1 VPRFCMWC
9 TSGGTYQWEQ
19 KTNEAV
25 STSLGAMVLALPIPM
40 IASPER
46 TDGRTDDLLK
56 KAAISLGT
64 VRSQKTSLGQLKRP
78 RESQQKNNWLPVRCC
93 SSATCEMCLLR
104 CGILL
109 ACVRACVRC
118 CDEEEDTKGRVEECD
133 PHYAASSYSPSH
145 NVCLTG
151 TCPGSSTLP
160 GTWTSRPGN
169 FFRLG
174 YTAREPGLQ
183 DLEILWASYVLSGRF
198 LRFVITLEK
207 FPSVGIDWLVTKHL
221 SARGMLDPKGGLH
234 CFQCSNKTWTHPFDA
249 SETLTI
255 I

>member
-1 VPRFCMWC
+1 MPRFCMWC

-109 ACVRACVRC
+109 ACVRACVRAC
-118 CDEEEDTKGRVEECD
+118 VVVTKKKTPKGELK
-133 PHYAASSYSPSH
+133 
-145 NVCLTG
+145 NVIHTTRRLRIPLPT
-151 TCPGSSTLP
+151 TSVWPGLARAHLP
-160 GTWTSRPGN
+160 CQG
-169 FFRLG
+169 
-174 YTAREPGLQ
+174 PGLQ
-183 DLEILWASYVLSGRF
+183 DL
-198 LRFVITLEK
+198 
-207 FPSVGIDWLVTKHL
+207 GIFF
-221 SARGMLDPKGGLH
+221 G
-234 CFQCSNKTWTHPFDA
+234 
-249 SETLTI
+249 
-255 I
+255 